1 MPTLSL
7 TFCMLQA
14 DQISLV
20 YSWKTT
26 RAKECSRAF
35 FSTDGIECNVLMYRG
50 KKIFALSV
58 SVVI

>member
-1 MPTLSL
+1 
-7 TFCMLQA
+7 MLQA